1 MAEEETTGDCDCAWQ
16 RRSAQSDENQLHPI
30 PFCLGRTTTSTTT
43 YVVENFNPNNNKS
56 VINYTYDTQ
65 AFTRAWQKACS
76 TKGRVILVV
85 PKEKKYHLK
94 PIKFGGPCQFE
105 QLNFEILGT
114 IVASNEQSDYGEY
127 GSRWLIFDNVKN
139 LLVQGGGTLDGYG
152 DIWWNKPCKMNKSQL
167 CKQAPTAITFH
178 NCENLVVRNLKVRNA
193 QQTHIS
199 FNHCRNVKAS
209 HLTISASENSP
220 STNGIYVSHTEDIN
234 ISHSVIGTG
243 ADCISIKSGTK
254 KVRASDITCGPGYGI
269 SIGDLGSGNSE
280 AHVTD
285 VIVDRANFYETKF
298 GVRIKTV
305 QGGSGS
311 ASNIRF
317 KNIQMNNVENP
328 IVIEQ
333 NYCDQ
338 SKKLCKQ
345 QGSSSSAVQVSKVS
359 FENIKGTSVT
369 KEAIK
374 LDCSESFPCKDI
386 KMENV
391 HFTYYKNQGH
401 TKAVCQNVEF
411 TRFRDIIPSCDSDT
425 IDHRKPQPQTQPK
438 PQLKPQPQPPQPK
451 PQPKPKPRSQPKPRP
466 VPVQKRGVIN
476 VDDFGAKGRGQD
488 DTMAFEKAW
497 QKACSSNVPIV
508 LVVPSQ
514 NTYLVKPIV
523 FRGPCKSKVTV
534 QIDGTIE
541 APSDPSDYNGHESNW
556 LMFENINDLVVQ
568 GGGTINGNGNS
579 WWKLSCNI
587 DTSLPC
593 KPAPTGLTFSNCNN
607 LVVRDLHVKDC
618 QQMQVMFVNCNTVM
632 AFNLT
637 VTAPGDSPNTDGIH
651 VTRCENVD
659 ISNSVIGTGDDC
671 ISIVSGSR
679 NVTATDITCGPGHGI
694 SIGSLGAGHAEAH
707 VSDIFVRRAKFYETT
722 NGVRIKTWQGGR
734 GDARNIKFQDI
745 EMHNVQNP
753 IIIDQNYCD
762 RRRMVCK
769 QEESTV
775 QVSDVLYQNI
785 KGTSAT
791 QVAIMFD
798 CSQSHECEN
807 IILQDVEL
815 QLPQHRAHAE
825 ALCNNVDLTH
835 IGRVTPLCPN

>member
-16 RRSAQSDENQLHPI
+16 RRSAQSDENQLHPS
-30 PFCLGRTTTSTTT
+30 RTTTSTTT

-85 PKEKKYHLK
+85 PKDKKYHLK

-234 ISHSVIGTG
+234 ISHSVIRTG

-269 SIGDLGSGNSE
+269 SIGDLGSANSE

-386 KMENV
+386 KMEN
-391 HFTYYKNQGH
+391 
-401 TKAVCQNVEF
+401 
-411 TRFRDIIPSCDSDT
+411 
-425 IDHRKPQPQTQPK
+425 
-438 PQLKPQPQPPQPK
+438 
-451 PQPKPKPRSQPKPRP
+451 
-466 VPVQKRGVIN
+466 
-476 VDDFGAKGRGQD
+476 
-488 DTMAFEKAW
+488 AFEKAW

-541 APSDPSDYNGHESNW
+541 APSHPSDYNGHESNW

-651 VTRCENVD
+651 VTRCVNMD

-722 NGVRIKTWQGGR
+722 NGVRIKTWQGGK

-815 QLPQHRAHAE
+815 QLPQHRVHAE

>member
-1 MAEEETTGDCDCAWQ
+1 MT
-16 RRSAQSDENQLHPI
+16 SLLYIISVLI
-30 PFCLGRTTTSTTT
+30 VLSFSSVPFCLGRTTTSTTT

-345 QGSSSSAVQVSKVS
+345 QGSSSSSAVQVSKVS

-401 TKAVCQNVEF
+401 TKA
-411 TRFRDIIPSCDSDT
+411 
-425 IDHRKPQPQTQPK
+425 
-438 PQLKPQPQPPQPK
+438 
-451 PQPKPKPRSQPKPRP
+451 
-466 VPVQKRGVIN
+466 
-476 VDDFGAKGRGQD
+476 
-488 DTMAFEKAW
+488 AFEKAW

-523 FRGPCKSKVTV
+523 FRGPCKSK
-534 QIDGTIE
+534 
-541 APSDPSDYNGHESNW
+541 
-556 LMFENINDLVVQ
+556 
-568 GGGTINGNGNS
+568 
-579 WWKLSCNI
+579 
-587 DTSLPC
+587 
-593 KPAPTGLTFSNCNN
+593 GLTFSNCNN

-651 VTRCENVD
+651 VTRCENMD

-707 VSDIFVRRAKFYETT
+707 VSDIFVRKAKFYETT
-722 NGVRIKTWQGGR
+722 NGVRIKTWQGGK